1 MRLRYFEIDAFT
13 DRPYSGNPAA
23 VVLLDGPLPDE
34 RRQRIA
40 REFNLSETA
49 FLEMREDRVGISWFT
64 PVTEVKMCGHATLAS
79 LCALATAGLIRPGR
93 VRLAT
98 RHHGELP
105 ADVSLA
111 GDRFFARFGL
121 PLYAPLAASA
131 ASRPELA
138 GLLGLEP
145 SVLGSEPILHSAEA
159 NVLFVPVTGLAALRA
174 LRPNFRALAETQPGG
189 VAVVCFETHEEAS
202 AAFIRVLI
210 PAEGI
215 DEDPVTG
222 FVQSPLAQYLYA
234 IGRLAEGTNTYR
246 IEQGDLLDR
255 AGRIEVQAHFSA
267 GALAS
272 VTVGGTAVVNMEG
285 LLRVD

>member
-49 FLEMREDRVGISWFT
+49 FLEILGDRVGISWFT

-79 LCALATAGLIRPGR
+79 LCALATAGLIQPGR
-93 VRLAT
+93 VRLVT
-98 RHHGELP
+98 RYHGVLP
-105 ADVSLA
+105 AEVSLA
-111 GDRFFARFGL
+111 EGRFFARFGL
-121 PLYAPLAASA
+121 PLYAPLEVSTVSQA
-131 ASRPELA
+131 ELA

-145 SVLGSEPILHSAEA
+145 PALGPEPILISAGAE
-159 NVLFVPVTGLAALRA
+159 VLFIPVSGLAAMRA
-174 LRPNFRALAETQPGG
+174 LRPDFRALAEAQPGG
-189 VAVVCFETHEEAS
+189 VAVVSFETHEGAS
-202 AAFIRVLI
+202 SAFIRVLA

-234 IGRLAEGTNTYR
+234 VGRLAEGINTYR
-246 IEQGDLLDR
+246 IEQGDLLGR
-255 AGRIEVQAHFSA
+255 AGRIAVEARFTA
-267 GALAS
+267 NAIAA